1 MPIDSRQYD
10 SAINF
15 ISVDANFSRQVSNCS
30 NYDDKMRVKA
40 YELYEDFYANR
51 PEHMKVTLRGEDD
64 DSIEIYIPSAK
75 KNIEAINRFLG
86 VGFNYQIDPEV
97 GTETEQSAVEAA
109 LDALF
114 EKQEVITKFNNMKR
128 YMLVKG
134 DALLHIKA
142 MPWEKPGRRI
152 CIHELKPENYFPI
165 EDPSSGYVMGCHL
178 VDVMRNPRNTSL
190 LARISD
196 EFIVRRQTYRRV
208 VDDNNVP
215 TGRITTELAYFQLG
229 YWDDRVIYNEIRL
242 IEEIEKPWE
251 LPELIQNLPVYHWR
265 NRPPTGSTFG
275 TSSLSGSESIINAI
289 NQSATD
295 EDLTLI
301 TQGLGVY
308 WTDASPPVD
317 ENGNEVEWEIGPG
330 SVVQVATGA
339 QFGRVTG
346 VTSVQPFKDHMIFLD
361 ESMQQAM
368 SVPDVAI
375 GMVDVQTVES
385 GIALQLKFGPLLAQ
399 NAEIE
404 LPMRIKADE
413 FLDDL
418 LDWMQFYEGIAT
430 INVSISTVFED
441 PMPKNKAEL
450 LKVVLDIWSLAPSTM
465 PISWLYDRLN
475 EIFGWDLDETVDFQ
489 QALSDAK
496 EIAQIAMPV
505 DPFAA
510 QMAAGSVDAQGN
522 PITPPALADQNGNI
536 PSFMAAAN

>member
-10 SAINF
+10 SAIDF
-15 ISVDANFSRQVSNCS
+15 ISVDSEFSKLVSNCS
-30 NYDDKMRVKA
+30 NHDDKMRVKA

-75 KNIEAINRFLG
+75 KNIEAVNRFLA
-86 VGFNYQIDPEV
+86 VGFNYQIDPDV
-97 GTETEQSAVEAA
+97 GTETEQSTAEAA

-114 EKQEVITKFNNMKR
+114 EKQEVINKFNNMKR

-142 MPWEKPGRRI
+142 IPWEKPGRRI
-152 CIHELKPENYFPI
+152 CIHELKPEHYFPI
-165 EDPSSGYVMGCHL
+165 EDPATGYVMGCHL
-178 VDVMRNPRNTSL
+178 VDIMRNPRNTK
-190 LARISD
+190 ATANISD

-208 VDDNNVP
+208 VNDKNVP
-215 TGRITTELAYFQLG
+215 TGRITTELGYYQLS
-229 YWDDRVIYNEIRL
+229 YWDDRVPVNEIREIQI
-242 IEEIEKPWE
+242 IEERYE
-251 LPELIQNLPVYHWR
+251 LPEIIQNLPVYHWR
-265 NRPPTGSTFG
+265 NRPPSGSTFG
-275 TSSLSGSESIINAI
+275 TSALSGSESIINAI

-346 VTSVQPFKDHMIFLD
+346 VTSVQPFKDHMVFLD

-368 SVPDVAI
+368 AVPDVAI
-375 GMVDVQTVES
+375 GMVDVQAVES

-418 LDWMQFYEGIAT
+418 LDWMQFYEGVAT
-430 INVSISTVFED
+430 QGISISTIFED

-450 LKVVLDIWSLAPSTM
+450 LKTVLDIWSMAPSTM
-465 PISWLYDRLN
+465 PISWLYERLN

-489 QALSDAK
+489 QALADAK

-505 DPFAA
+505 DPFGAGMGAA
-510 QMAAGSVDAQGN
+510 ATDAQGN
-522 PITPPALADQNGNI
+522 PITPPEDPAQNGNV
-536 PSFMAAAN
+536 PSFMSIA